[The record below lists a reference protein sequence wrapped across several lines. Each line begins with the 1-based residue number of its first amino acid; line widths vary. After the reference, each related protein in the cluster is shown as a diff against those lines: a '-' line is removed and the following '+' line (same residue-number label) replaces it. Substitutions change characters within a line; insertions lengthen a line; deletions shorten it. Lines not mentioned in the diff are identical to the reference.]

1 MYNFSVII
9 PHKNTPDLL
18 QRCLNSI
25 TQRDDLQVIVV
36 DDNSDKEK
44 VDFEIFP
51 GLTRANT
58 EIIFTKGDK
67 GKGPGYARNVGISK
81 AQGKWIIFADSDD
94 YFNESFDTAL
104 EKYKDA
110 KEEIIFFK
118 CTLQKEN
125 GEILD
130 YALVNDAIDDAK
142 QNGNTDAIVYGVP
155 APWAKFI
162 KRDFLQKH
170 TIRYQ
175 EITGGDDILF
185 SIRMAI
191 KLKSFALSEQK
202 LYCVVER
209 QGSLTRNNQWQS
221 FYSYVLACCDAYK
234 LLKTV
239 NKEKLAI
246 KWTISWWGFLWA
258 ENRIR
263 AMSLVPRIYQTMGIK
278 TATRSL
284 KKGIKRGAWNWR
296 KNN

>member
-25 TQRDDLQVIVV
+25 PHRDDLQVIVV
-36 DDNSDKEK
+36 DDNSDK
-44 VDFEIFP
+44 VDFSNFP
-51 GLTRANT
+51 GLNRPDT
-58 EIIFTKGDK
+58 EIIFSKGDK
-67 GKGPGYARNVGISK
+67 GKGPGYARNYGISK
-81 AQGKWIIFADSDD
+81 AQGRWIIFADADD
-94 YFNESFDTAL
+94 YFNKSFNDAL
-104 EKYKDA
+104 EEYKDA

-125 GEILD
+125 NEILD

-142 QNGNTDAIVYGVP
+142 KNGNTDAIVYGVP
-155 APWAKFI
+155 LPVAKFI
-162 KRDFLQKH
+162 KRDFIQKH

-175 EITGGDDILF
+175 EITGGDDIIF

-191 KLKSFALSEQK
+191 KLKLFALSEYR

-209 QGSLTRNNQWQS
+209 PGSLTRNNQWQS
-221 FYSYVLACCDAYK
+221 FYSYVLACCDAYE

-246 KWTISWWGFLWA
+246 NWTISWWGFLWA
-258 ENRIR
+258 ENKFQALI
-263 AMSLVPRIYQTMGIK
+263 LVPRIYSTMGIK
-278 TATRSL
+278 RGSSCI
-284 KKGIKRGAWNWR
+284 KKGMKRGEWNWR
-296 KNN
+296 DN